1 MKTTAGIVLILVL
14 ALLTGLPMEAPAA
27 EDVSK
32 VIAVRGKAVIERGN
46 KERDAR
52 VNDGL
57 LIVDTV
63 STREKSRA
71 KLLFMDDSV
80 LTLGE
85 KSQVI
90 IQEYV
95 SRKDEKGRSVFNL
108 VDGVMRTVVGKANF
122 EVHTSTAVAAARG
135 TVINF
140 RAGEQNGK
148 RFTQIQCVEGDVDV
162 KSASSKILD
171 NVLLTAGMEITVL
184 ENESLGLPSV
194 TSVAQ
199 ANIMREATDM
209 TQSEIRVPDPALLD
223 TGTALAGAAG
233 GGGRDYH
240 NGGDLSTPGV
250 PIASQQ
256 IPIHAATPVT
266 ISVIVP

>member
-1 MKTTAGIVLILVL
+1 MKATAGIVLVLVL
-14 ALLTGLPMEAPAA
+14 ALLTGLPMEGQAA

-52 VNDGL
+52 VNDGI

-71 KLLFMDDSV
+71 KMLFKDDSV

-85 KSQVI
+85 KTQVV

-135 TVINF
+135 TIINF
-140 RAGEQNGK
+140 RTGEKNGK
-148 RFTQIQCVEGDVDV
+148 RFTLIQSVEGDVGV
-162 KSASSKILD
+162 RSASSKIHD
-171 NVLLTAGMEITVL
+171 NVLLTAGMEITVN
-184 ENESLGLPSV
+184 ENEPLGFPSV
-194 TSVAQ
+194 TTLAQ
-199 ANIMREATDM
+199 ANILREATDM

-223 TGTALAGAAG
+223 TGTALAGAGG

-240 NGGDLSTPGV
+240 NGAELASPGV
-250 PIASQQ
+250 PIVSQA
-256 IPIHAATPVT
+256 PIQATTPVT

>member
-1 MKTTAGIVLILVL
+1 MKATAGIVLVLVL
-14 ALLTGLPMEAPAA
+14 ALLTGLPMEGQAA

-32 VIAVRGKAVIERGN
+32 VIAVRGKAVIERGK

-63 STREKSRA
+63 STREQARA
-71 KLLFMDDSV
+71 KLLFLDDSV

-85 KSQVI
+85 NSQVV

-95 SRKDEKGRSVFNL
+95 SRKDERGRSVFNL
-108 VDGVMRTVVGKANF
+108 VEGVMRTVVGRTRF
-122 EVHTSTAVAAARG
+122 EVHTPTAVAAARG
-135 TVINF
+135 TIINF
-140 RAGEQNGK
+140 RAGERNGK
-148 RFTQIQCVEGDVDV
+148 RFTLIQCVEGDVGV
-162 KSASSKILD
+162 RSASRKILD
-171 NVLLTAGMEITVL
+171 NVLLSAGMEITVN
-184 ENESLGLPSV
+184 ENEPLGFPSV

-199 ANIMREATDM
+199 ANILREATDM

-223 TGTALAGAAG
+223 TGTALASAA

-240 NGGDLSTPGV
+240 NGAELASPGV
-250 PIASQQ
+250 PIVSQA
-256 IPIHAATPVT
+256 PIQATTPVS